1 MLDENQDVTS
11 QDGSNTQEVENIN
24 DSNIHWYDSKLMKA
38 LGGVTILTTIF
49 ACLFSLYNQYHKIP
63 SLEEENKK
71 YQQIINEKQKEINY
85 LTSNSVVSQ
94 LRKENGN
101 KDREIK
107 LLESQ
112 VREIRTS
119 RDQALNRNREL
130 ESIITQWKSAHQNIE
145 NNLKICSQQLQQIK
159 ANADL
164 LNIITSLRNKIE
176 QNNININKN
185 GNWDKPT
192 NIQIETWRLDNQSLN
207 SMIKDYQ
214 QKLNCQ
220 QP

>member
-1 MLDENQDVTS
+1 MLDENKDVTS
-11 QDGSNTQEVENIN
+11 QSGSNTQEVENISDDN
-24 DSNIHWYDSKLMKA
+24 THWYDSKFMKA
-38 LGGVTILTTIF
+38 FGGVGILITIF
-49 ACLFSLYNQYHKIP
+49 ACLFSLYNQYHRIP
-63 SLEEENKK
+63 YLEDENEK
-71 YQQIINEKQKEINY
+71 YQQIIDEKQKQINY

-119 RDQALNRNREL
+119 RDQALNENSKL

-145 NNLKICSQQLQQIK
+145 NNLKICSPQLQQIK
-159 ANADL
+159 VNADL
-164 LNIITSLRNKIE
+164 LNRITFLRNRIE

-185 GNWDKPT
+185 DNWDKPT
-192 NIQIETWRLDNQSLN
+192 NIQIETWRLDNQGLN

>member
-1 MLDENQDVTS
+1 MLDENKDVTS
-11 QDGSNTQEVENIN
+11 QSGSNTQEVENISDDN
-24 DSNIHWYDSKLMKA
+24 THWYDSKFMKA
-38 LGGVTILTTIF
+38 FGGVGILITIF
-49 ACLFSLYNQYHKIP
+49 ACLFSLYNQYHRIP
-63 SLEEENKK
+63 YLEDENEK
-71 YQQIINEKQKEINY
+71 YQQIIDEKQKQINY

-119 RDQALNRNREL
+119 RDQALNENSKL
-130 ESIITQWKSAHQNIE
+130 ESIITQWKSSHQNIE

-159 ANADL
+159 VNADL
-164 LNIITSLRNKIE
+164 LNRITFLRNRIE

-185 GNWDKPT
+185 DNWDKPT
-192 NIQIETWRLDNQSLN
+192 NIQIETWRLDNQGLN